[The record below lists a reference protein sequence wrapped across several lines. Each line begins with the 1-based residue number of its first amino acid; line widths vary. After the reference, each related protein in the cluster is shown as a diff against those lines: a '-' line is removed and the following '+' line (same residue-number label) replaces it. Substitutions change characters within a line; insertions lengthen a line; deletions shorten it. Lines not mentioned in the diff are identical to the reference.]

1 MALSQILTKDNTK
14 QSMVQKRPE
23 EIHMF
28 NKHNVMTPS
37 DPGLEEKEA
46 LELGPSDK
54 DGASPLECL

>member
-14 QSMVQKRPE
+14 QSMVQKWPE

-28 NKHNVMTPS
+28 NKHVMTPS
-37 DPGLEEKEA
+37 DPRLEEKEA